1 MSRTLLLDEMGECEK
16 DLKAFKRAYDCIH
29 LRVSEVKDEGR
40 FLKLV
45 DWSGT
50 GAVMNSLDLA
60 IHALERTFEEM
71 EDILARMDTGEIKDL
86 DED

>member
-1 MSRTLLLDEMGECEK
+1 VSRRLLVEEMDECEL
-16 DLKAFKRAYDCIH
+16 DLLAFRKSYDCIH
-29 LRVSEVKDEGR
+29 LRVSAVKDEGR

-60 IHALERTFEEM
+60 IHALERTYEEM
-71 EDILARMDTGEIKDL
+71 GDILVRVDEGEIPNL

>member
-1 MSRTLLLDEMGECEK
+1 MSRRLLLDELGECEK
-16 DLKAFKRAYDCIH
+16 DLTAFKKAYDCIH
-29 LRVSEVKDEGR
+29 LRVSEVRDEGR

-60 IHALERTFEEM
+60 IHALERTYEEM
-71 EDILARMDTGEIKDL
+71 EEILMRIDAGDIKNL